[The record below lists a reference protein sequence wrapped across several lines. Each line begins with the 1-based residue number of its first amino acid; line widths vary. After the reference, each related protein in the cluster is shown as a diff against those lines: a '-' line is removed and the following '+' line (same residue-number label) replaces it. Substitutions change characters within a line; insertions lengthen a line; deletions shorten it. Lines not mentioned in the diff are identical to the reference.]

1 MTLRHRI
8 FLVYLIV
15 VVLIVATVGVSIY
28 ELFHSRQIF
37 VRLMYWN
44 EINLLVQ
51 QLKTA
56 FEREAVNEWSQAEL
70 KALLG
75 EGLAEEQSAPQF
87 RDIQKIPDLPIELPP
102 SGRAGR
108 TGERQNQ
115 KDLYVVYPP
124 PRPPDMNFPDRLVAT
139 RKRLNEANVF
149 ALVRHQMNVV
159 YERYENWR
167 AMSPAERNAEVPA
180 MRLQLDKLTN
190 HVSAELM
197 QVQREADTQDL
208 RTQTILNV
216 VIILTAIH
224 VLVIGSLLRRWLLR
238 PMERLNRQVEAL
250 AHDQPPSEPLL
261 AAPREMA
268 NLAEALDR
276 ARKSL
281 GELRQR
287 LIESERMTTIG
298 QLAAQLAHNLRNPL
312 ASIRAV
318 AQIAGRH
325 DSGDGAV
332 RARMDEIVAS
342 IDRMNRWIAGLMEI
356 ARREPTPTTRQ
367 DVVPVLHRVCE
378 AVQSDLAAKE
388 LALEV
393 VAPGNGLECLHDP
406 NTLEHALVAMLV
418 NALEASPLG
427 ARILIKAETISGEG
441 AAGAV
446 CRISIRDHGSG
457 LPSDDPERIFDF
469 SYSTK
474 QHGMGLGLGLA
485 RLALRRQGGS
495 AHAFNNPD
503 GGATVYVE
511 LPIKE
516 NIGKVS

>member
-15 VVLIVATVGVSIY
+15 VVLIVATVGASVY
-28 ELFHSRQIF
+28 ELVHSRRIF

-75 EGLAEEQSAPQF
+75 EGLPEKPSASGL
-87 RDIQKIPDLPIELPP
+87 RDIEKGSTYPLELPP
-102 SGRAGR
+102 
-108 TGERQNQ
+108 GEQGGITREGQNR
-115 KDLYVVYPP
+115 KDFYVVYPP
-124 PRPPDMNFPDRLVAT
+124 PPPPDMNFPDRLVAT
-139 RKRLNEANVF
+139 RNRLNEANVF
-149 ALVRHQMNVV
+149 ALVRWQMNVV
-159 YERYENWR
+159 YEHYENWR
-167 AMSPAERNAEVPA
+167 AMAPAERNAEVPSI
-180 MRLQLDKLTN
+180 RRQLDKLTN
-190 HVSAELM
+190 FVVAELQ
-197 QVQREADTQDL
+197 QVQNEANLQDL
-208 RTQTILNV
+208 RTRTILNI

-238 PMERLNRQVEAL
+238 PMEQLNRQVESL

-281 GELRQR
+281 GELRQQ

-325 DSGDGAV
+325 DPSDGAI
-332 RARMDEIVAS
+332 RARMEEIVVS

-356 ARREPTPTTRQ
+356 ARREPTPTTRR
-367 DVVPVLHRVCE
+367 DVVPVLNRVCE
-378 AVQSDLAAKE
+378 AVKADLAAKE
-388 LALEV
+388 LALEI
-393 VAPGNGLECLHDP
+393 VAPHTGLECMHDP
-406 NTLEHALVAMLV
+406 ETLEHALIAMLV
-418 NALEASPLG
+418 NAMEASPLG
-427 ARILIKAETISGEG
+427 GKILIKVETISREG
-441 AAGAV
+441 AAGSI

-457 LPSDDPERIFDF
+457 LPPDDPDRIFEF

-495 AHAFNNPD
+495 AHAHNNPD

-511 LPIKE
+511 LPIG
-516 NIGKVS
+516 NTA